1 MRARVLRAA
10 SAAALP
16 VGRPEALRADRPE
29 APQVVRVVP
38 VAALLAG
45 QAAARATPLAAGR
58 APVEL
63 AVAPADRAV

>member
-1 MRARVLRAA
+1 
-10 SAAALP
+10 
-16 VGRPEALRADRPE
+16 
-29 APQVVRVVP
+29 VVP